1 MALDVDPKGYYQAAT
16 NCFDAAEAL
25 RDSFLY
31 IFREL
36 SGCGAMAGVD
46 EDGKAWATSYDTAA
60 YQMVSFF
67 AEVHSTLNAYGTA
80 LNDLGF
86 NHAQADSALQGTPQP
101 QRPADRGTPV
111 FGPYS
116 VPASAGG
123 TGKGIIDESI
133 GLLSEIGVPVPDGDT
148 DKLLKAADAWDRLG
162 TTYQNTNAKDKI
174 TIAAGLF
181 DNMTAPDAIQAGQ
194 DLKSLESAIAQ
205 LLNSCKDIA
214 KSCTDY
220 RDALNELRDEIK
232 GFLSDLAKEL
242 AIDAA
247 ITIVAAAVSFG
258 AGAITAIKSLETLR
272 KWAGKIKDAVRLW
285 KARKVSQIKG
295 LTEGARAGLANAR
308 QAVRDLLVRL
318 RGKLPSSMPARPGL
332 FSRIGN
338 RTNREVLDSGDHL
351 PMTRETIQQYA
362 DELGVD
368 LEGIEINIASSPED
382 VRYYD
387 YQQASASTQSGSI
400 NFAPATFADEESLV
414 RNIIHERVHID
425 QYREGR
431 VVGSG
436 VTKALEDEAYAADQ
450 AFWEK
455 YLARKGGR

>member
-1 MALDVDPKGYYQAAT
+1 MDVDPKGYYQAAT

-67 AEVHSTLNAYGTA
+67 AEVHSTLNAYGSA

-162 TTYQNTNAKDKI
+162 TIYQNTNAKDKI

-194 DLKSLESAIAQ
+194 DLKSLESSIAQ

-220 RDALNELRDEIK
+220 RDALKELRAEIK
-232 GFLSDLAKEL
+232 DFLADLAEQL

-247 ITIVAAAVSFG
+247 ITIVATAVSFG
-258 AGAITAIKSLETLR
+258 AGAITAVKSLATLK
-272 KWAGKIKDAVRLW
+272 KWAGKVKDAIKLW
-285 KARKVSQIKG
+285 KARKVAQLKG
-295 LTEGARAGLANAR
+295 IADEAKTAMSAVR
-308 QAVRDLLVRL
+308 QKVRDLFERL
-318 RGKLPSSMPARPGL
+318 RKNPEGMRSAPKVSLRTELDNAQAWKNGNLPTKGGPVNGYLVKRDPQ
-332 FSRIGN
+332 GN
-338 RTNREVLDSGDHL
+338 ITNYSYYDENGIATKRVDLTGDAHFNKTTGQTVST
-351 PMTRETIQQYA
+351 PHVVEIQQYRNPTT
-362 DELGVD
+362 G
-368 LEGIEINIASSPED
+368 EIFARTDRNNVRPALPEE
-382 VRYYD
+382 
-387 YQQASASTQSGSI
+387 I
-400 NFAPATFADEESLV
+400 P
-414 RNIIHERVHID
+414 
-425 QYREGR
+425 
-431 VVGSG
+431 
-436 VTKALEDEAYAADQ
+436 
-450 AFWEK
+450 
-455 YLARKGGR
+455 